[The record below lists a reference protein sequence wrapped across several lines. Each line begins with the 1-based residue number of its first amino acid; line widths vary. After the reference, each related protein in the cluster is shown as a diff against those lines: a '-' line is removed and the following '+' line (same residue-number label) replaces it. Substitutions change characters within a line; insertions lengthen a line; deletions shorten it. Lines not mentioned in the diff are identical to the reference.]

1 MNVPDA
7 PDLTDRQW
15 EVVEL
20 VGGEGL
26 SYKRAANVMG
36 ISHRTVRVHASHARD
51 RSGLD
56 MDPLRAVIHL
66 WVRHNG
72 RNAAA

>member
-1 MNVPDA
+1 MNIPEP

-20 VGGEGL
+20 VGGEGM
-26 SYKRAANVMG
+26 SYKKAACAMG
-36 ISHRTVRVHASHARD
+36 VSYATVRVHAAHVRD

-56 MDPLRAVIHL
+56 MDPLRALIHL
-66 WVRHNG
+66 WLHHNG
-72 RNAAA
+72 RDAAA